1 LASRFQRFPR
11 VTKMR
16 ITKESQLVMG
26 NLVAAVEM
34 LEKCAEFPLLMP
46 EVRVNLVHALPG
58 AKSANEVAAIEGRIT
73 VVNGLPH
80 ASGLPKWGVS
90 DHMARLVLEVRKYDQ
105 TVNAGINFKC
115 DAEIIEV
122 AKEYSREKNILF
134 GFIDRTKEPPEVAE
148 IDRMSM
154 PWKVKQLVTPRGMP
168 HLFYEGDGWGKE
180 PLFMA
185 VGKDAVEVARIAI
198 EIARRYSK
206 GKAA

>member
-1 LASRFQRFPR
+1 
-11 VTKMR
+11 
-16 ITKESQLVMG
+16 MG

-80 ASGLPKWGVS
+80 ASGLPKWGAS
-90 DHMARLVLEVRKYDQ
+90 DHMARLVLEVRKHDQ

-122 AKEYSREKNILF
+122 AKEYAREKNILF

-206 GKAA
+206 RKAA